1 MDVSDIHIFMAVV
14 EHGSVSRAAE
24 EMGYVQSNV
33 TARIRLLEQ
42 EIGHPLF
49 HRHRRGMMLNAEG
62 RKLLY
67 YAERMTQLMNEMRKA
82 FQDTDDPAGSLLI
95 GSVETVVG
103 LPDIL
108 SLFYQ
113 KYSKV
118 DLSLVTG
125 VTEKLTEEV
134 LEYRL
139 DGAFVSGPV
148 TAANVEQH
156 PVFDEELVLVCGRG
170 VMEGQMRADHVRE
183 LLHRP
188 LLVFRKGCG
197 YRAKLEEWL
206 QQEGISPTKVME
218 FGTLETIIGTVVAGL
233 GITVVPRAAISKLEE
248 EGALR
253 VFRIPRPFNKVS
265 VVYIR
270 RGDAYLGEAER
281 RFMETIEE
289 IRTRRGS
296 HIPLT
301 TLLTIP

>member
-1 MDVSDIHIFMAVV
+1 MDLSDIYIFMSVV

-33 TARIRLLEQ
+33 TARIRALEQ

-49 HRHRRGMMLNAEG
+49 HRHRRGMTLNAEG

-67 YAERMTQLMNEMRKA
+67 YAERMSMLMSEMKKA
-82 FQDTDDPAGSLLI
+82 FQDSDDPVGNLLI

-118 DLSLVTG
+118 DLSLMAG
-125 VTEKLTEEV
+125 VTDKLTEEV
-134 LEYRL
+134 QEYKL

-148 TAANVEQH
+148 TVTNVEQY
-156 PVFDEELVLVCGRG
+156 PVFEEELVLVCGKSVVDG
-170 VMEGQMRADHVRE
+170 KQPLFNVRE

-188 LLVFRKGCG
+188 LLVFRRGCG
-197 YRAKLEEWL
+197 YRAKLEQWMQL
-206 QQEGISPTKVME
+206 EGISPTKVME

-233 GITVVPRAAISKLEE
+233 GITVVPRAAVRRLEQ
-248 EGALR
+248 EGELQ
-253 VFRIPRPFNKVS
+253 VFAIPKPFKMVS

-270 RGDAYLGEAER
+270 RSDTYMGEAER

-289 IRTRRGS
+289 VREKRRIQE
-296 HIPLT
+296 HLPVCK
-301 TLLTIP
+301 